1 VNARNHNNNMDSFIS
16 LQVTATSE
24 AATKYKKKIQI
35 TCD

>member
-1 VNARNHNNNMDSFIS
+1 MDSFIS